1 MTNERSPR
9 DGSQTVIFNEDKSKV
24 LLILREDFRIWV
36 PPGGNADAGESFEAC
51 AAREAFEETGYKV
64 TIDYFLGEY
73 HRPQRGHVTH
83 VFVGHV
89 TGGDGSNHS
98 WESLAVEWHNVDA
111 LPKRMIGLSR
121 EIIDDAC
128 TVTDPPVQRTQ
139 MMPRWQ
145 LFLINSGM
153 KIRDVRNRILRR

>member
-1 MTNERSPR
+1 MAKERSGR
-9 DGSQTVIFNEDKSKV
+9 DGSQVVIFNEDKTKV

-36 PPGGNADAGESFEAC
+36 PPGGNVEEGESFELC

-64 TIDYFLGEY
+64 AIEYHLGEY
-73 HRPQRGHVTH
+73 HRPQRGHTTH

-98 WESLAVEWHNVDA
+98 WESLAVEWFAVNA

-145 LFLINSGM
+145 LVLINFGM
-153 KIRDVRNRILRR
+153 KIRTVRNRILRR